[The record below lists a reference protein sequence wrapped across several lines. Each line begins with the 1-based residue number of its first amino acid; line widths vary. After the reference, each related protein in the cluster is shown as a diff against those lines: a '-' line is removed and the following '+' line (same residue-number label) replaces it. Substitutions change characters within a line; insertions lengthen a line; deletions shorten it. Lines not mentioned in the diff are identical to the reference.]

1 MWYPRVGGE
10 KLKQKRKKFVGKHEK
25 NEKKRKLFSFQ
36 ISTRSV
42 ETVFA
47 SYRAIT
53 VYGHLKIYIEVCG
66 SRVRRVD
73 YVSFLICTGGVHTPG
88 YDPISPEGRLQTLIL
103 PDTLGGPCLTS

>member
-1 MWYPRVGGE
+1 M
-10 KLKQKRKKFVGKHEK
+10 KQKRKKFVGKMKKRKE
-25 NEKKRKLFSFQ
+25 KRKLFSFQ

-42 ETVFA
+42 DTVSA
-47 SYRAIT
+47 SYRTIT

-88 YDPISPEGRLQTLIL
+88 YDPISPEGRL
-103 PDTLGGPCLTS
+103 

>member
-1 MWYPRVGGE
+1 M
-10 KLKQKRKKFVGKHEK
+10 KQKRKSLWENMKKTR
-25 NEKKRKLFSFQ
+25 KKRKLFSFQ

-42 ETVFA
+42 ETVFT

-88 YDPISPEGRLQTLIL
+88 YDPISPEGRL
-103 PDTLGGPCLTS
+103 